1 MAKLSAHGQ
10 KEQYRLVK
18 ERETPHDTLIAWER
32 EVIAVMESGKVLV
45 KRDVLFRPSGFQPK
59 PKRHSYGWKVS
70 TKRLPT
76 YAERVA
82 YGIEKSA
89 KGWSVATRVA

>member
-18 ERETPHDTLIAWER
+18 EKDLPNDALISWER
-32 EVIAVMESGKVLV
+32 ETIAVMDSGKVLINRV
-45 KRDVLFRPSGFQPK
+45 VIFRTMPSGVN
-59 PKRHSYGWKVS
+59 KRHSYGWKVAA
-70 TKRLPT
+70 KRLPT

-82 YGIEKSA
+82 YGIEKAA
-89 KGWSVATRVA
+89 KGWTVKAP

>member
-18 ERETPHDTLIAWER
+18 EKDLPNDPLISWER
-32 EVIAVMESGKVLV
+32 ETVAVMDSGKVLV
-45 KRDVLFRPSGFQPK
+45 KRDVIFRPSGFQPK
-59 PKRHSYGWKVS
+59 PKRHSYGWCVAVKTLS
-70 TKRLPT
+70 T

-89 KGWSVATRVA
+89 KGWKVVAP

>member
-18 ERETPHDTLIAWER
+18 EKDLPNDPLISWER
-32 EVIAVMESGKVLV
+32 EVIAVMDSGKVLLNRTV
-45 KRDVLFRPSGFQPK
+45 IFRPTANLRGG
-59 PKRHSYGWKVS
+59 RHSYGWKVAVK
-70 TKRLPT
+70 TLPT

-82 YGIEKSA
+82 YGIEMAA
-89 KGWSVATRVA
+89 KGWKVEAAK

>member
-18 ERETPHDTLIAWER
+18 RNSSPLSPLILWEKETM
-32 EVIAVMESGKVLV
+32 AVMDSGKVLIN
-45 KRDVLFRPSGFQPK
+45 RAVLFAPSPLNPEPK
-59 PKRHSYGWKVS
+59 PHSYGWKVRGVS
-70 TKRLPT
+70 LPT

-82 YGIEKSA
+82 YGIEMAA
-89 KGWSVATRVA
+89 KGWKVEAAK

>member
-18 ERETPHDTLIAWER
+18 ENKEPKSPLISWER
-32 EVIAVMESGKVLV
+32 ETIAVMESGKVLINRTV
-45 KRDVLFRPSGFQPK
+45 IFVPTLFQPK
-59 PKRHSYGWKVS
+59 PKRHSYGWKVLV
-70 TKRLPT
+70 KNLPT

-82 YGIEKSA
+82 YGIEKA
-89 KGWSVATRVA
+89 AEGWKVVAVK